1 MNIDSRKSLIKSL
14 LSDRLTIKRRK
25 SYAELIS
32 VDKEIKKQWN
42 DSGNRIVDERI
53 KEQIWQ
59 KVKNRCNQQKRY
71 KVLAEL
77 RQKK

>member
-14 LSDRLTIKRRK
+14 LSDRLTIKQRK

-42 DSGNRIVDERI
+42 DSGNRIGDERI
-53 KEQIWQ
+53 KLQIWK
-59 KVKNRCNQQKRY
+59 KVKVRCNHQKKY

-77 RQKK
+77 RRKK